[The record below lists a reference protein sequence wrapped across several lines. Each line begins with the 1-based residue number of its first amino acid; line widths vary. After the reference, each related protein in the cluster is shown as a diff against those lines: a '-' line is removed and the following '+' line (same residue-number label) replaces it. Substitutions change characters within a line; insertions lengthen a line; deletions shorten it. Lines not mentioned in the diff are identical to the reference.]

1 MKIRIIR
8 IDGSFYVE
16 KGYFIF
22 KKYADASGHPVFRSL
37 RDIYHTAH
45 RSIEHA
51 RETVDKI
58 KKLNDPARFKKSLI
72 EEFDI

>member
-22 KKYADASGHPVFRSL
+22 KKYADASGHPVFRSCIDKQL
-37 RDIYHTAH
+37 NAH

-51 RETVDKI
+51 RGTVDAI